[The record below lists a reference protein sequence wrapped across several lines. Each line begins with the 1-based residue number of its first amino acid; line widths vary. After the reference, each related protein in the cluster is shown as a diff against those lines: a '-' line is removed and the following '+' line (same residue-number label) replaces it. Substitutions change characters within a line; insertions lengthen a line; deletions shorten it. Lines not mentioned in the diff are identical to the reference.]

1 MKAIRHFITI
11 THHKILVMQGCFR
24 IGLYKQGIL
33 HDMSKYSPTEFLVG
47 CRYYKGYMSPN
58 NAERADRGYSS
69 AWLHHKGRNK
79 HHLEY
84 WIDYAVSKPGDDKAH
99 TKMEGMK
106 MPIRYVCEMFIDRVS
121 ASKNYQKEKYTD
133 KSALEY
139 YEKSVDHYM
148 IHPDTKAMLEYL
160 LVMLSVKGEEYTYS
174 YIKKEVLKNLFL
186 HKNQT
191 KWRSVGKPAAFYGA
205 YRAVFLVFLIIF

>member
-24 IGLYKQGIL
+24 IGLYKQGLL

-84 WIDYAVSKPGDDKAH
+84 WIDYAVSKPGDDKA
-99 TKMEGMK
+99 
-106 MPIRYVCEMFIDRVS
+106 P
-121 ASKNYQKEKYTD
+121 
-133 KSALEY
+133 
-139 YEKSVDHYM
+139 
-148 IHPDTKAMLEYL
+148 
-160 LVMLSVKGEEYTYS
+160 
-174 YIKKEVLKNLFL
+174 L
-186 HKNQT
+186 HD
-191 KWRSVGKPAAFYGA
+191 
-205 YRAVFLVFLIIF
+205 

>member
-24 IGLYKQGIL
+24 IGLYKQGLL

-84 WIDYAVSKPGDDKAH
+84 WIDYAVSNGDDKAH

-106 MPIRYVCEMFIDRVS
+106 MPIKYVCEMFIDRVS

-174 YIKKEVLKNLFL
+174 YIKKEVLKGHIQYEKDKINQLEQEL
-186 HKNQT
+186 H
-191 KWRSVGKPAAFYGA
+191 V
-205 YRAVFLVFLIIF
+205 

>member
-1 MKAIRHFITI
+1 
-11 THHKILVMQGCFR
+11 MQGCFR
-24 IGLYKQGIL
+24 IGLYKQGLL

-84 WIDYAVSKPGDDKAH
+84 WIDYAVSNGDDKAH

-106 MPIRYVCEMFIDRVS
+106 MPIKYVCEMFIDRVS

-174 YIKKEVLKNLFL
+174 YIKKEVLKGHIQYEKDKINQLEQEL
-186 HKNQT
+186 H
-191 KWRSVGKPAAFYGA
+191 V
-205 YRAVFLVFLIIF
+205 